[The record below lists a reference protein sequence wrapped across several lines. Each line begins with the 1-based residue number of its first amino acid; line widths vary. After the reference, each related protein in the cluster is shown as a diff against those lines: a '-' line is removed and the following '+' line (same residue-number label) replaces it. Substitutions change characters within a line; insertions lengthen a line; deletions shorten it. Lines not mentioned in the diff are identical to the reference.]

1 MPIIVQGTEF
11 KPDRINLPQSASDPA
26 GSHELGDIYFNTT
39 DKQVKVYQNVDGV
52 GLGFT
57 DMYGTAGGGGSGG
70 EAYWTQGSAGQ
81 TKSWT
86 VPAGVTSISVVCIGG
101 GGTGYIQGAGRGGS
115 PRSSGGGGGGLAYK
129 NNISVTPGSTVT
141 VRVGD
146 RGPSDSANGQP
157 SWIQYG
163 GTQYAIGGGGS
174 GGSANA
180 DRPGGSPSGTRNGG
194 GTGGTSGHGNSANGG
209 GGAAGYTGTGG
220 GAGQNPSGGAGGR
233 GAGDGNVCSGAG
245 GVGLFGEGSTG
256 SNATSISAGGTGGS
270 PDTIGGGQNGT
281 PGNGSTNSGNAGNF
295 GGGGAHDDQS
305 SQQLLVYGAYGG
317 VRIIW
322 PGDTR
327 SFPST
332 NTDQTL
338 SGSDIQNNP

>member
-1 MPIIVQGTEF
+1 MPVIVQGTEF
-11 KPDRINLPQSASDPA
+11 KPDRINLPQSTSDPA
-26 GSHELGDIYFNTT
+26 GSHELGDMYFNTT
-39 DKQVKVYQNVDGV
+39 DKQIKVYRNVDGV

-57 DMYGTAGGGGSGG
+57 DMFTEVPAGGG
-70 EAYWTQGSAGQ
+70 EAYWTQSSAN
-81 TKSWT
+81 TTRNWT

-101 GGTGYIQGAGRGGS
+101 GGTGYIQGSAGGSS
-115 PRSSGGGGGGLAYK
+115 PRSSGGGGGALAYK

-141 VRVGD
+141 VKVGN
-146 RGPSDSANGQP
+146 RGASDSQAGGD

-163 GTQYAIGGGGS
+163 GTQYATGGGGA
-174 GGSANA
+174 GGSADSN
-180 DRPGGSPSGTRNGG
+180 RPGGSPSGTRDGG
-194 GTGGTSGHGNSANGG
+194 GTGGTSGHGNSSDGG
-209 GGAAGYTGTGG
+209 GGAAGYSGTGG
-220 GAGQNPSGGAGGR
+220 GASQSPSGGAGGR
-233 GAGDGNVCSGAG
+233 GFGDGTVCSGSG
-245 GVGLFGEGSTG
+245 GVGLFGQGSTG
-256 SNATSISAGGTGGS
+256 SNAGSSAQGAGGGS

-281 PGNGSTNSGNAGNF
+281 AASASNYSGDAGNF

-305 SQQLLVYGAYGG
+305 SQKKLVYGGYGG

-338 SGSDIQNNP
+338 SGSTIFNNP

>member
-26 GSHELGDIYFNTT
+26 GSHELGDMYFNTT
-39 DKQVKVYQNVDGV
+39 DKELKIYQNVDGV

-57 DMYGTAGGGGSGG
+57 NMYGTAPATGG
-70 EAYWTQGSAGQ
+70 EAYWTQSSAGQ

-86 VPAGVTSISVVCIGG
+86 VPAECNSISVVCIGG

-141 VRVGD
+141 VRIGS
-146 RGPSDSANGQP
+146 RGPSDSQPGQP

-163 GTQYAIGGGGS
+163 GTQYATGGGGN
-174 GGSANA
+174 GGSANSNTA
-180 DRPGGSPSGTRNGG
+180 GGSPSGTRNGG
-194 GTGGTSGHGNSANGG
+194 STGGTAGHGNSNDGG
-209 GGAAGYTGTGG
+209 GGAAGYSGTGG
-220 GAGQNPSGGAGGR
+220 GVSQSPSGGAGGR
-233 GAGDGNVCSGAG
+233 GHGDGNVCSGAG
-245 GVGLFGEGSTG
+245 GVGLFGQGATG
-256 SNATSISAGGTGGS
+256 SNSGSSATGATGGS

-281 PGNGSTNSGNAGNF
+281 SANGSVHSGDAGNF

-305 SQQLLVYGAYGG
+305 SQAKLVYGGYGG

-338 SGSDIQNNP
+338 SGTNIFNNP